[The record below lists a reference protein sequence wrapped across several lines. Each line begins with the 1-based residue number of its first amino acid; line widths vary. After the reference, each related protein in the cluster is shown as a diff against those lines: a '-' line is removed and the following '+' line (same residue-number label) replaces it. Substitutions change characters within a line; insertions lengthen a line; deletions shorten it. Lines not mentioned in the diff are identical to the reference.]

1 MSGASIEELQ
11 SQIGYQFAEP
21 QLLLE
26 ALTHSS
32 HAQES
37 GLGSPDYE
45 KLEFLGDAV
54 LNFIVSVHLAETFP
68 DYAEGNL
75 SRARARLVATDHL
88 AGAAARLRLG
98 EFLRL
103 GRGEE
108 KSGGRSKINL
118 QVDALEALIA
128 ALYRD
133 GGLEAA
139 RTFIRNFIIPENL
152 ADQKDELV
160 STDFKSAL
168 QELLQA
174 GKGTPAEYRVVEER
188 GPEHQKVFTVEATV
202 EDAAP
207 ARGSGGSKK
216 SAEQQ
221 AARAMLE
228 RLGKRE

>member
-1 MSGASIEELQ
+1 MAGSSLEDLQ
-11 SQIGYQFAEP
+11 SRIGYQFKNP

-26 ALTHSS
+26 SLTHSS

-37 GLGSPDYE
+37 GSGSHDNE

-54 LNFIVSVHLAETFP
+54 LNFVVSVRLAESFP
-68 DYAEGNL
+68 DFPEGKL
-75 SRARARLVATDHL
+75 SRARARLVATDYL
-88 AGAAARLRLG
+88 AVVAANLKIG

-108 KSGGRSKINL
+108 KTGGRSKINL

-133 GGLEAA
+133 GGLDAA
-139 RTFIRNFIIPENL
+139 RSFVEEFVIPPDL
-152 ADQKDELV
+152 ASRADDLF

-168 QELLQA
+168 QEFLQA
-174 GKGTPAEYRVVEER
+174 GKVAPAEYRVVGET
-188 GPEHQKVFTVEATV
+188 GPEHQKVFTVEAMV
-202 EDAAP
+202 EDIPP

-228 RLGKRE
+228 KLGKKV

>member
-1 MSGASIEELQ
+1 
-11 SQIGYQFAEP
+11 
-21 QLLLE
+21 
-26 ALTHSS
+26 
-32 HAQES
+32 
-37 GLGSPDYE
+37 
-45 KLEFLGDAV
+45 
-54 LNFIVSVHLAETFP
+54 
-68 DYAEGNL
+68 
-75 SRARARLVATDHL
+75 
-88 AGAAARLRLG
+88 
-98 EFLRL
+98 
-103 GRGEE
+103 
-108 KSGGRSKINL
+108 
-118 QVDALEALIA
+118 
-128 ALYRD
+128 
-133 GGLEAA
+133 
-139 RTFIRNFIIPENL
+139 L

-202 EDAAP
+202 EDVAA